1 MGVYAVPRIRY
12 LDSLPNEA
20 EITPESESR
29 DSKSPIPQISQANM
43 DTVIDYRVNIFR
55 IKSP

>member
-12 LDSLPNEA
+12 LDSLPSEP
-20 EITPESESR
+20 ETTLESESR
-29 DSKSPIPQISQANM
+29 DSKSPTPQISQVNM

-55 IKSP
+55 IKRP